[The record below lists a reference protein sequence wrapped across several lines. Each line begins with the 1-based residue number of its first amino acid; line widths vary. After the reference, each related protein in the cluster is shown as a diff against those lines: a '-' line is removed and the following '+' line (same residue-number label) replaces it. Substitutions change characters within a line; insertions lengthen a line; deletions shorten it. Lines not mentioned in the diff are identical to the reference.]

1 MGQDV
6 EGMGC
11 GERIICLCL
20 TVCFGIA
27 VFSTVDLWRPWWWY
41 FHCQNNRNRLSQW
54 RWCSWSCWC
63 WWYRWWRWQ
72 RPRWGSSTWRR
83 SSTARPR
90 RSCRPALR
98 RRRWCAPA
106 CTQRRWLLVEIWKY
120 VCGDCCTCGDFHI
133 CGEYYTCGNYHIC
146 HHYYIFCDVNV
157 DEDSDKEE
165 PIKFGISSML
175 AILMVTFMLL
185 AIMVPLMMI
194 VMILK

>member
-27 VFSTVDLWRPWWWY
+27 VFSTVGLWRPRWWY
-41 FHCQNNRNRLSQW
+41 FHCQNRLSQW
-54 RWCSWSCWC
+54 RWCSWSFRCC
-63 WWYRWWRWQ
+63 WYRRWRWQ

-83 SSTARPR
+83 SSTAPPQ

-106 CTQRRWLLVEIWKY
+106 CTQRRWLLVEICKY
-120 VCGDCCTCGDFHI
+120 VSGDCCTCGDFHI
-133 CGEYYTCGNYHIC
+133 SGEYHTFGNYLIC
-146 HHYYIFCDVNV
+146 RHYYLCWGQCWWRFWWRGANEVWDFVDVGDFDGDVNV
-157 DEDSDKEE
+157 VGNGDIDHDWL
-165 PIKFGISSML
+165 I
-175 AILMVTFMLL
+175 
-185 AIMVPLMMI
+185 IMT
-194 VMILK
+194 LK